1 MKVFKVIAI
10 FIGIILIVA
19 IVKFGLPIG
28 EKLYN
33 KYQFEKSLTNTVFD
47 QEIESSAYLKAK
59 SLKDGQIVSKELF
72 QLSEIPPIWN
82 KISANDSLL
91 KKYQH
96 LDKIN
101 FSLIVYK
108 SDSLLVSGII
118 AEPKQ
123 NGILPVVIFN
133 RGGNKKVGKSSKGK
147 TLFSLLQVSN
157 LVEEG
162 YIILAPCYREKDEFG
177 GSDINDVLN
186 LIKTTK
192 YLPKADSERIGM
204 AGWSRGG
211 MMTYLAL
218 KNSDKIK
225 TAVVINGPTNLSELI
240 KERPEMDWR
249 VCAKLI
255 PNYKDNKKEEL
266 EKRSVVYWAE
276 ELDKNANLLVVCG
289 TQDKRVNPKQAHL
302 IAEKLAEINYN
313 FTLKEFEADHKFSGK
328 NKELNNFIANWF
340 NKNL

>member
-1 MKVFKVIAI
+1 MKVFKVIAL
-10 FIGIILIVA
+10 FMAMIIIVA
-19 IVKFGLPIG
+19 IVKFGIPIG
-28 EKLYN
+28 EELYK

-47 QEIESSAYLKAK
+47 KEIEANAYLKAK
-59 SLKDGQIVSKELF
+59 SLEDGQIVSKKLF

-82 KISANDSLL
+82 KISLNDSLL
-91 KKYQH
+91 DKYKH
-96 LDKIN
+96 LNKVN

-123 NGILPVVIFN
+123 NGKFPVVIFN
-133 RGGNKKVGKSSKGK
+133 RGGNKLIGKTAKGR

-162 YIILAPCYREKDEFG
+162 YVILAPCYRENDEFG

-186 LIKTTK
+186 LIKTAK
-192 YLPKADSERIGM
+192 YLRKADSERIGM

-218 KNSDKIK
+218 KKSEEIK
-225 TAVVINGPTNLSELI
+225 TAVIINGPTELSELI
-240 KERPEMDWR
+240 KERPAMESR

-276 ELDKNANLLVVCG
+276 ELNKNASLLILCG
-289 TQDKRVNPKQAHL
+289 EEDEQVNPNQAHK
-302 IAEKLAEINYN
+302 IADKLAAINYDYT
-313 FTLKEFEADHKFSGK
+313 FKKFETDHKFNGK
-328 NKELNNFIANWF
+328 TEELNNLLINWF
-340 NKNL
+340 NKKF

>member
-1 MKVFKVIAI
+1 MKIFKVIAI
-10 FIGIILIVA
+10 FLGIILIVA
-19 IVKFGLPIG
+19 IVKFGVPIG

-33 KYQFEKSLTNTVFD
+33 EYQFEKSLTNTVFD
-47 QEIESSAYLKAK
+47 QEIEPGAYLKAK
-59 SLKDGQIVSKELF
+59 SLEDGQIMSRQIFK
-72 QLSEIPPIWN
+72 LSEIPPIWN
-82 KISANDSLL
+82 KISVNDSLL
-91 KKYQH
+91 EKYKY
-96 LDKIN
+96 LEKVN

-123 NGILPVVIFN
+123 NGIFPVVIFN
-133 RGGNKKVGKSSKGK
+133 RGGNKKIGKTAKGK

-157 LVEEG
+157 LVDEE
-162 YIILAPCYREKDEFG
+162 YVILAPCYRENDEFG

-192 YLPKADSERIGM
+192 YVHKADPARIGM

-218 KNSDKIK
+218 KKSDEIK
-225 TAVVINGPTNLSELI
+225 TAVVINGPTELPELI
-240 KERPEMDWR
+240 KERPAMESR

-255 PNYKDNKKEEL
+255 PNYEDNKKEEL
-266 EKRSVVYWAE
+266 EKRSVVYWAD
-276 ELDKNANLLVVCG
+276 ELDKDASLLILSG
-289 TQDKRVNPKQAHL
+289 TNDKSVNPTQAHK
-302 IAEKLAEINYN
+302 IAKKLEDISYN
-313 FTLKEFEADHKFSGK
+313 FTLKEVETDHKFSGK
-328 NKELNNFIANWF
+328 SIELNNLIANWF